1 MFCRYSIYS
10 IFESLIY
17 FWYISRSGK
26 SYFQE
31 YLPLIKSNEVIQEYV
46 TELSIEEGRSGYED
60 FMFCVLL
67 QLSELFPF

>member
-1 MFCRYSIYS
+1 MFCRFS
-10 IFESLIY
+10 IFEFLIY
-17 FWYISRSGK
+17 FWYISRSGI

-31 YLPLIKSNEVIQEYV
+31 YLPLIKSNELIQEYV

-67 QLSELFPF
+67 QLSELFSF